1 MLCYY
6 QSCLLA
12 AACGA
17 DLAGGDPVNQSCAVC
32 VTHWCFACQGFCGTV
47 VTLLLRWLAN
57 VHAGDCCCV
66 FEGLVVCR
74 RWNDV
79 WKKGD

>member
-17 DLAGGDPVNQSCAVC
+17 DLAAGDPVNQSCAVC

-47 VTLLLRWLAN
+47 VTLLFALACEC
-57 VHAGDCCCV
+57 A
-66 FEGLVVCR
+66 CR
-74 RWNDV
+74 RLLLCV
-79 WKKGD
+79 